1 MMEFVSEQ
9 TEKGVTERRFD
20 MEVGGENVPGIV
32 WAPDGAQ
39 GTRPLLLVGHGG
51 TQHKRIDT
59 ILSRARTFVR
69 HQGYAVVAIDAPGH
83 GDRITEEEAARMREQ
98 IQARIRRRAEMT
110 PEQAQQWAERNTRA
124 VKEWKA
130 TLDAVEALNYVGK
143 GPVGYWGVSMGTA
156 IGVPFVA
163 SEPRV
168 KAGVFGLA
176 GLRSG
181 ADAFE
186 KAARSITIPLMFM
199 FQWHDEVAS
208 REGGLALYDAF
219 GSQEKSMHIN
229 PGPHVGIPPFER
241 EHWEMF
247 FVRHLG
253 SAKN

>member
-1 MMEFVSEQ
+1 MMQFVSEH
-9 TEKGVTERRFD
+9 TERGVAERRFD
-20 MEVGGENVPGIV
+20 LEVEKQVVPGII
-32 WAPDGAQ
+32 WAPEGAR

-98 IQARIRRRAEMT
+98 TQARIRRGAEMT
-110 PEQAQQWAERNTRA
+110 PEQARQWAGRNARA
-124 VKEWKA
+124 VNEWKA
-130 TLDAVEALNYVGK
+130 TLDAVEALDYVGK

-163 SEPRV
+163 TEPRV
-168 KAGVFGLA
+168 KAAVFGLA
-176 GLRSG
+176 GLRPG
-181 ADAFE
+181 AEAFE
-186 KAARSITIPLMFM
+186 KAARSITIPLVFM

-219 GSQEKSMHIN
+219 GSEEKSMHIN

-241 EHWEMF
+241 EYWEMF

-253 SAKN
+253 SAKS